1 MFFEKGVLKIC
12 SKFTGEHTCRSV
24 ISIKF
29 ICKFIEIALWH
40 GRSPVEEHI
49 RTAASASS
57 SQGGNVL
64 FLAKEKKLLRYPYKI
79 AKSVCMKYLTLARP
93 RKLIAMNF
101 TFLYSIK
108 NAHNSS
114 IAKKLF
120 ISQFSEQIKGYC
132 QGSIIF
138 EVIFWEE

>member
-57 SQGGNVL
+57 SQGRNVL

-101 TFLYSIK
+101 TFLYSI
-108 NAHNSS
+108 
-114 IAKKLF
+114 
-120 ISQFSEQIKGYC
+120 
-132 QGSIIF
+132 
-138 EVIFWEE
+138 